1 MGLEKLGG
9 FSFSEVSS
17 QIYETRQTNRKTGV
31 RAKLQALFSTIKQL
45 VGAESKSAARAL
57 QELSDSKPSVI
68 EDTSLKDRKI
78 GDPDEDEEEPTF
90 YGGELLSK
98 LGPTTETNEDDDS
111 FLDQVLNGDEDST
124 TTPEGQETSGTE
136 DAEPEPTP
144 PQADQPEAG
153 EIPSPEEG
161 SSPSPEEDSPSPS
174 SSLPEDQGAPEAPSS
189 SPKAPAPDSLAG
201 LSSSS
206 AKAPLAA
213 AQIPKRQPGDPNPA
227 AGGENPQDKVDLFS
241 QLQHVRII
249 PQKPPEPNA
258 RPQTA
263 AIPPRPESGDAGK
276 VAAGKPR
283 LSQAELRKMFQQA
296 MQESFQKAHD
306 GSGKDVPK
314 SGD

>member
-1 MGLEKLGG
+1 
-9 FSFSEVSS
+9 V
-17 QIYETRQTNRKTGV
+17 
-31 RAKLQALFSTIKQL
+31 QA
-45 VGAESKSAARAL
+45 
-57 QELSDSKPSVI
+57 LSDSKPSVI

-78 GDPDEDEEEPTF
+78 DDPDEDGEEPTF
-90 YGGELLSK
+90 YGGEPLSK
-98 LGPTTETNEDDDS
+98 LGPTPEADEDDDS
-111 FLDQVLNGDEDST
+111 FLDPVLNRDEDFT

-153 EIPSPEEG
+153 KTSSPEEG
-161 SSPSPEEDSPSPS
+161 SSPSPEEDFPFSG
-174 SSLPEDQGAPEAPSS
+174 SSLPEEQGAPE
-189 SPKAPAPDSLAG
+189 APAPDSLAG

-213 AQIPKRQPGDPNPA
+213 RTPKGQPGDPNPA
-227 AGGENPQDKVDLFS
+227 AGGENPQDEVDLFS
-241 QLQHVRII
+241 QMQHWRII
-249 PQKPPEPNA
+249 PQKPPEPKA
-258 RPQTA
+258 DAGPQTA

-283 LSQAELRKMFQQA
+283 LSQAKLREMFQQA